1 MIARQVH
8 AVIAAG
14 LKEPDLLARWQKE
27 PELLRECGVDPDT
40 IDLEALWK
48 FAGLTTKV
56 RHNGLRADIP
66 LTFRLLNIA
75 GLEIEVFGAYAS
87 FHAVESFGPTVQ
99 QRIDDLLLFLEQWL
113 DFDKHE
119 HAILWDLIRHE
130 VALAR
135 LRPLEIITDSLNDVC
150 STAQSR
156 PHDSSVPRV
165 RGEVILYE
173 MRSDPRVVETL
184 LRQKNPRLERVPL
197 GKFYFCYWRRNTED
211 LFVVELDALG
221 FYLLSTI
228 DGKRSAAELSQLLG
242 AARKVPKGILNSLA
256 ELAAVGIIAFE

>member
-1 MIARQVH
+1 
-8 AVIAAG
+8 
-14 LKEPDLLARWQKE
+14 
-27 PELLRECGVDPDT
+27 T

-99 QRIDDLLLFLEQWL
+99 QRIDDLLLFLEEWL

-184 LRQKNPRLERVPL
+184 LRQKNPRLERVPS
-197 GKFYFCYWRRNTED
+197 GAFYFCYWRHD
-211 LFVVELDALG
+211 AKDVYILELDALS
-221 FYLLSTI
+221 FYLLSAI
-228 DGKRSAAELSQLLG
+228 DGKRTAAELSCLLG
-242 AARKVPKGILNSLA
+242 GTRKLAKGFVNSLA
-256 ELAAVGIIAFE
+256 ELAATGIITFE